1 MPVPRPHS
9 LPHILYLAHTQ
20 AHLRLHQ
27 VHAELAAQ
35 QHGPGHVADDTTRLS
50 LRFKLELSGAS
61 WAVSEPATAGAMT
74 VSRGVITVLAAEI
87 VLKVMLMAFESLAR
101 STQPGTCD
109 EPFARCHVQPAVAPQ
124 STQYPLH

>member
-1 MPVPRPHS
+1 MPTAS
-9 LPHILYLAHTQ
+9 YLAHTQ

-27 VHAELAAQ
+27 VHTELAAQ
-35 QHGPGHVADDTTRLS
+35 QHGPSHVADDATRLG
-50 LRFKLELSGAS
+50 LRFEFKLGGAS
-61 WAVSEPATAGAMT
+61 WTVSEPATAGAMT

-87 VLKVMLMAFESLAR
+87 VLKVMLIAFESLAR